1 MPPRPQSTR
10 AHAIRIAAAPFVA
23 AILSLMIFAATAN
36 RASAEELILGVEG
49 NYTYNSNFFSG
60 ANNTQDAHS
69 FQFGPTV
76 DLADPDGRFQ
86 YQIQFNGAY
95 QTYTNQSGVDAW
107 QNRLFARASYDLTE
121 RTRIRITDR
130 FRDISNLRFSRQDIA
145 VADTALDPTQDRYIR
160 NDVEVELI
168 HDLTELLEFR
178 LRGEHH
184 LIDFDQNLDRNDS
197 FAWEAAGE
205 LRYRAAENHF
215 FGAGASYTIQ
225 EFDQALSRIGSTGEY
240 IQGYA
245 TWTWI
250 ITDAITFTANGGP
263 SFIRSDEDTVT
274 TVQQTEFV
282 GGQQN
287 GQTVRAQFGSCGTP
301 ATSRQCRIAGGANP
315 AADLGGLRTFGV
327 DPTGSVVGK
336 DEALTFFGG
345 ASLTADLPNWNLQIA
360 YQRRQST
367 TTGDGLASALDRVSG
382 EIEYAPPKYRSS
394 VFIAGSWDRR
404 ETLTDSTVVD
414 FLLDTGPPLPAGTDD
429 ARRDPDALATTSV
442 ESNSTRR
449 DNYTVIAGY
458 RYRLD
463 DNLALTLDGR
473 YRRTEISGP
482 NANRPGSDTFFA
494 VITFDYQLD
503 PIAF

>member
-1 MPPRPQSTR
+1 MPSQPHPTR
-10 AHAIRIAAAPFVA
+10 AHAIGR
-23 AILSLMIFAATAN
+23 AATSLAALLLGLTVLAGTSSL
-36 RASAEELILGVEG
+36 ASAEELILGVEG

-60 ANNTQDAHS
+60 ANNEQDAHS
-69 FQFGPTV
+69 FQFGPTI
-76 DLADPDGRFQ
+76 DLSDPDGRFQ
-86 YQIQFNGAY
+86 YQIQFDGAY
-95 QTYTNQSGVDAW
+95 QAYTNQSGVDAW
-107 QNRLFARASYDLTE
+107 QNRLFARASYDLTD

-168 HDLTELLEFR
+168 HDLTELLEVR

-205 LRYRAAENHF
+205 VRYRAAENHF
-215 FGAGASYTIQ
+215 LGAGASYTIQ
-225 EFDQALSRIGSTGEY
+225 DFDQALSRIGSTGEY

-263 SFIRSDEDTVT
+263 SFIRSDEDTISN
-274 TVQQTEFV
+274 VQQTEFV
-282 GGQQN
+282 GGQLN

-301 ATSRQCRIAGGANP
+301 PSSRQCRIAGGANVSP
-315 AADLGGLRTFGV
+315 DLGDLLTFGV
-327 DPTGSVVGK
+327 DQSGGVVGQ
-336 DEALTFFGG
+336 DDALTFFGG
-345 ASLTADLPNWNLQIA
+345 ASLTANLANWNLQIA

-394 VFIAGSWDRR
+394 VFLAGSWDRR

-414 FLLDTGPPLPAGTDD
+414 FQLVAAAPTAD
-429 ARRDPDALATTSV
+429 AQRDIGALATTSV

-463 DNLALTLDGR
+463 DNLAVTLDGR
-473 YRRTEISGP
+473 YRRTEITGA
-482 NANRPGSDTFFA
+482 NANRPGNDTFFA